1 MLPPNN
7 VPLTFNKLCSFA
19 IRECDIVKIISKL
32 NPKKAH
38 GFDGISAE
46 LLRKCS
52 HEIAFPLKLIY
63 DKALQTGLY
72 PNTWKKA
79 NVQPVH
85 KKNSRQIVSNY
96 RPISLLC
103 ICGKIFEKVIFDN
116 MYAFFKVNNLISP
129 NQSGFRPGDSTI
141 NQLLSIAHE
150 IFVGFED
157 FDETRAV
164 FLDISKAFDK
174 TWHDGLIYKLKQM
187 GIDGDLVKLLGD
199 YLSNRFQRVVLNGQ
213 ESGWKKINA
222 GVPQGSVLGPLLFL
236 VYINDLT
243 DNISSNIKLF
253 ADDSSLFTRVRNNAN
268 ATFERLTNDLAT
280 ITNWASQWKMKF
292 NPDITKQAIEVI
304 FSHKHCN
311 PRKNPKTP
319 HPPLTFNNI
328 PVDRRSSTKH
338 LGVILDERLSFREH
352 VNEAIE
358 KAKKGIALM
367 KFLSNKV
374 SASVLELTYIMYV
387 RPHLDYGDVIYHNQN
402 SNSMELLEK
411 VQYQAALLVSKCWK
425 GTSKRKLYNEL
436 GWEALAQRRIGRR
449 LTLYYKINNNLAPD
463 YLKNS
468 IKDFH
473 PRTNRFKNSFFPFC
487 ADRWQLL
494 PDDMKNARNVPH
506 FKKLYKSANIPP
518 KKGFFNIIDRAGT
531 SILMKLRVDFSD
543 LRDHRFNHGFRNC
556 PSPTCRCG
564 CEDETT
570 EHFLARCSLFTEH
583 RASLLGTISN
593 LFNNDI
599 SILPHNHLTD
609 ILLFGSAVYNDIT
622 NKLILESTIRY
633 IKCTKRF
640 AKLEAFTS

>member
-1 MLPPNN
+1 M
-7 VPLTFNKLCSFA
+7 CSFA

-319 HPPLTFNNI
+319 HP
-328 PVDRRSSTKH
+328 
-338 LGVILDERLSFREH
+338 
-352 VNEAIE
+352 
-358 KAKKGIALM
+358 
-367 KFLSNKV
+367 
-374 SASVLELTYIMYV
+374 
-387 RPHLDYGDVIYHNQN
+387 
-402 SNSMELLEK
+402 
-411 VQYQAALLVSKCWK
+411 
-425 GTSKRKLYNEL
+425 
-436 GWEALAQRRIGRR
+436 
-449 LTLYYKINNNLAPD
+449 
-463 YLKNS
+463 
-468 IKDFH
+468 
-473 PRTNRFKNSFFPFC
+473 
-487 ADRWQLL
+487 LL
-494 PDDMKNARNVPH
+494 P
-506 FKKLYKSANIPP
+506 S
-518 KKGFFNIIDRAGT
+518 II
-531 SILMKLRVDFSD
+531 
-543 LRDHRFNHGFRNC
+543 
-556 PSPTCRCG
+556 
-564 CEDETT
+564 
-570 EHFLARCSLFTEH
+570 SL
-583 RASLLGTISN
+583 
-593 LFNNDI
+593 
-599 SILPHNHLTD
+599 
-609 ILLFGSAVYNDIT
+609 
-622 NKLILESTIRY
+622 
-633 IKCTKRF
+633 
-640 AKLEAFTS
+640 

>member
-1 MLPPNN
+1 
-7 VPLTFNKLCSFA
+7 
-19 IRECDIVKIISKL
+19 
-32 NPKKAH
+32 
-38 GFDGISAE
+38 
-46 LLRKCS
+46 
-52 HEIAFPLKLIY
+52 
-63 DKALQTGLY
+63 
-72 PNTWKKA
+72 
-79 NVQPVH
+79 
-85 KKNSRQIVSNY
+85 
-96 RPISLLC
+96 
-103 ICGKIFEKVIFDN
+103 

-187 GIDGDLVKLLGD
+187 GIEGDLVKLLGD